1 MAEVADVLEDAAPLR
16 VAKRASGAVSPIPG
30 TASLGQE
37 EPFQMQ
43 TLSDREAPKRSF
55 QPIRG
60 SRRHGREFVRDRTY
74 GR

>member
-37 EPFQMQ
+37 
-43 TLSDREAPKRSF
+43 D
-55 QPIRG
+55 
-60 SRRHGREFVRDRTY
+60 
-74 GR
+74 